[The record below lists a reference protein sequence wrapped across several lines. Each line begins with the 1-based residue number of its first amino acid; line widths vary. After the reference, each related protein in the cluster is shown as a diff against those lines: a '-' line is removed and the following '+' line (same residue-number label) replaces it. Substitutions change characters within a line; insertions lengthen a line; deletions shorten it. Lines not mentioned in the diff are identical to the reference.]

1 MEPSIRS
8 GQEKEETIMLRTIK
22 FRGKPINKVGNIWDA
37 KWFVGLL
44 QPAVYNRYAICFD
57 YIKSWD
63 DFLLYEVI
71 PDTVGQFT
79 GMYDKNGK
87 EIYEGDILLSKDEYG
102 TVEVIFAHGAFQ
114 VRYFCKNGEH
124 RIPFTNLKK
133 DYELLGNIHDNPGL
147 LDAVGYKFKENK
159 EGGEE

>member
-1 MEPSIRS
+1 MREIRFRAKAMRDYFRMSNGTYRLPQGTWVYGCLIRDFDEFPMIDIQGYVDGS
-8 GQEKEETIMLRTIK
+8 GVHYQYYVD
-22 FRGKPINKVGNIWDA
+22 P
-37 KWFVGLL
+37 
-44 QPAVYNRYAICFD
+44 Q
-57 YIKSWD
+57 
-63 DFLLYEVI
+63 
-71 PDTVGQFT
+71 TVGQFT

-147 LDAVGYKFKENK
+147 LNAVGYKFKENK
-159 EGGEE
+159 EGGEK

>member
-1 MEPSIRS
+1 MLN
-8 GQEKEETIMLRTIK
+8 TII
-22 FRGKPINKVGNIWDA
+22 FRGKDLDTSKWVYGFFVRMQDTVRKPIDKKERITHRIYSGFADSCA
-37 KWFVGLL
+37 CEKG
-44 QPAVYNRYAICFD
+44 Y
-57 YIKSWD
+57 
-63 DFLLYEVI
+63 DFFGDWTEVN
-71 PDTVGQFT
+71 PNTVGQFT

-147 LDAVGYKFKENK
+147 LNAVGYKFKENK

>member
-1 MEPSIRS
+1 MRI
-8 GQEKEETIMLRTIK
+8 IK
-22 FRGKPINKVGNIWDA
+22 FKGKDLKTGKWVYGDLHTLCDEPHIHTEPTHFPYAGKRSFIN
-37 KWFVGLL
+37 
-44 QPAVYNRYAICFD
+44 
-57 YIKSWD
+57 
-63 DFLLYEVI
+63 
-71 PDTVGQFT
+71 PDTIGQFT
-79 GMYDKNGK
+79 GLFDKNGK

-147 LDAVGYKFKENK
+147 LNAVGYKFKENK